1 MASLLK
7 MDLKDLFSK
16 KKNNPGEG
24 GNKGKSSS
32 SLDSAVIKR
41 IVIGL
46 VLILVVVG
54 TYFFLL
60 KPNLNQQENQIAQ
73 VKTWE
78 QQISSCK
85 AEIENLQGQLGVD
98 VIDMMRTKEAE
109 FKEQNLKGA
118 DNESLLNA
126 MVNTP
131 KLIERPI
138 VTDGQQAI
146 IGRPPENVLNLI

>member
-60 KPNLNQQENQIAQ
+60 KPNLNKQEKIIEILLLEIAVLIIWDSNFLSEFYQ
-73 VKTWE
+73 N
-78 QQISSCK
+78 
-85 AEIENLQGQLGVD
+85 IE
-98 VIDMMRTKEAE
+98 
-109 FKEQNLKGA
+109 
-118 DNESLLNA
+118 
-126 MVNTP
+126 
-131 KLIERPI
+131 
-138 VTDGQQAI
+138 
-146 IGRPPENVLNLI
+146 